1 VYVYVDDVDSLHAE
15 FVAKGVQNLDPVQDQ
30 SWKMREFAVTDPD
43 NNTLRFGQE
52 I

>member
-1 VYVYVDDVDSLHAE
+1 M
-15 FVAKGVQNLDPVQDQ
+15 AKGVEHLDPVQEQ
-30 SWKMREFAVTDPD
+30 SWGMREFAVTDPD